1 MVHCA
6 SSSPKK
12 NTNLTSE
19 NQVEDLYS
27 VDLQIFFFFLN
38 LGAKNH
44 KNKFGVA
51 QGGVKKWF
59 GVGEKK
65 EKKRNFGVEVWWSLA
80 WAEAV

>member
-1 MVHCA
+1 MLIY
-6 SSSPKK
+6 
-12 NTNLTSE
+12 NF
-19 NQVEDLYS
+19 
-27 VDLQIFFFFLN
+27 FFFFLN

-65 EKKRNFGVEVWWSLA
+65 EKKESLVWRCGGPWPGRRRSSGGWSS
-80 WAEAV
+80 